1 MAAGAFADCSISHRC
16 GSNNHAANTTIWAR
30 VAKSGWRV
38 SVLFGG
44 VVGFL
49 VLFRIVGFL
58 VILFGVVARIVF
70 LGVIARIV
78 FLGVVLVW
86 HFLLM

>member
-1 MAAGAFADCSISHRC
+1 MAAGAFADCGISHRC

-30 VAKSGWRV
+30 VTKSGWRV
-38 SVLFGG
+38 SILFGG
-44 VVGFL
+44 VVVGFL
-49 VLFRIVGFL
+49 VLFRIVWFL

-70 LGVIARIV
+70 LGV
-78 FLGVVLVW
+78 VLVW